1 MSFNGFL
8 ERYLPLIEL
17 NVYSRS
23 GWINMFGHVFSRTV
37 RMHVCEATEA
47 HGVSHVIGF
56 ENVRL
61 KSGLAFAHMLTLH
74 PL

>member
-56 ENVRL
+56 ENVQL